1 MCFSEKESESECE
14 SYIETESERI
24 SMFKDATRLCMYTS
38 VCLNKQI
45 YGYASMC
52 VSVRAF
58 V

>member
-1 MCFSEKESESECE
+1 MCFSEKESESE
-14 SYIETESERI
+14 SYIESESERI

-38 VCLNKQI
+38 VCLNQQI

-52 VSVRAF
+52 VSVRAC